1 MARINLLPWRE
12 ERRKQ
17 RQRQFLTT
25 LGGAAVLMVA
35 VVGFAHTHISGLIE
49 HQHGRNEFL
58 NSEIRALDKKI
69 AEIRELDETKR
80 KLLARMEVIQQLQ
93 SSRPQIVHLFDQLA
107 RTVPE
112 GVYLSSIV
120 HQGDVLTIE
129 GVAQSNAR
137 VSAYMHKLDD
147 SGWLEKAKLQ
157 VIETREKQDSDSRER
172 LSRFTL
178 RVRQITKPGEDT
190 VQTS

>member
-49 HQHGRNEFL
+49 HQHKRNDFL

-80 KLLARMEVIQQLQ
+80 KLLARMEIIQQLQ
-93 SSRPQIVHLFDQLA
+93 S
-107 RTVPE
+107 
-112 GVYLSSIV
+112 
-120 HQGDVLTIE
+120 VLHC
-129 GVAQSNAR
+129 A
-137 VSAYMHKLDD
+137 
-147 SGWLEKAKLQ
+147 W
-157 VIETREKQDSDSRER
+157 
-172 LSRFTL
+172 
-178 RVRQITKPGEDT
+178 IT
-190 VQTS
+190 